1 MHPQYDCPFMRIR
14 NIFLLLFLFSFI
26 TLGAQEQ
33 HYIRHKVRWM
43 ETLYSI
49 ARKYKVDAKEIA
61 LLNNLKTGD
70 ISRGQVL
77 LIPGPDKEEKQEIS
91 GNIQETIP
99 EVDLPF
105 SEEKPVP
112 SCNDIISAGSYRP
125 IVSVLL
131 PFSDS
136 IAGSDFIE
144 FYQGALLAAEE
155 MKERG
160 MPLLLQV
167 FDWDRQPVDVL
178 LSGETLGNSDL
189 IIGPV
194 YANDIGSAIA
204 YFRNSEVK
212 IVSPLDGNAEIW
224 VSSYPH
230 LFQVQPSLKAQQ
242 ESLLK
247 YLDPHSSAVWIISEE
262 GEQHVAPGLR
272 SILDNHL
279 IRYRHFSYDVLQGRE
294 VTEVLREALGAND
307 RNQIIIASQNEA
319 FVSDAVRNLHLLHAY
334 DSIPIELFGLS
345 RWRTFETLDLN
356 ALHQLKVV
364 LPLSVY
370 VDYSA
375 KKVQAFIK
383 NFRSVYDGE
392 PSQYAF
398 QGYDVMLYFLNAM
411 FLYGPDFEYCLDN
424 LQIPLL
430 QNRFSFYRQSPES
443 GYSNTGIRM
452 IRYLPDFTVALLP

>member
-1 MHPQYDCPFMRIR
+1 MRIR
-14 NIFLLLFLFSFI
+14 NIFLVIFLFSFI

-49 ARKYKVDAKEIA
+49 ARKYKVEAKEIA
-61 LLNNLKTGD
+61 ILNDLKTGD
-70 ISRGQVL
+70 ISRGQIL
-77 LIPGPDKEEKQEIS
+77 LIPNPAKKEKQEIT

-99 EVDLPF
+99 EVDLPVA
-105 SEEKPVP
+105 EEKPDR
-112 SCNDIISAGSYRP
+112 SCNDMIPPGSYRP
-125 IVSVLL
+125 VVSVIL
-131 PFSDS
+131 PFSDT
-136 IAGSDFIE
+136 IARREFIE
-144 FYQGALLAAEE
+144 FYQGALMAARE

-160 MPLLLQV
+160 MPMVLQA
-167 FDWDRQPVDVL
+167 FDWYRQPVDIL
-178 LSGETLGNSDL
+178 LSGETLGKSDL

-194 YANDIGSAIA
+194 YANDIGSTIA
-204 YFRNSEVK
+204 YFRNSDVK

-230 LFQVQPSLKAQQ
+230 LFQVQPTLKSQQ

-247 YLDPHSSAVWIISEE
+247 YLDPHHASVWIISEE
-262 GEQHVAPGLR
+262 GEQQVAPGLR
-272 SILDNHL
+272 SILDNNL
-279 IRYRHFSYDVLQGRE
+279 ISYRHFSYDVLQGRE
-294 VTEVLREALGAND
+294 VTEVLREALGMNE

-319 FVSDAVRNLHLLHAY
+319 FVSDAVRNLHLLNAY
-334 DSIPIELFGLS
+334 DSIPVELFGLS
-345 RWRTFETLDLN
+345 RWRNFETLDLN
-356 ALHQLKVV
+356 ALHQLKVI

-370 VDYSA
+370 ADYSA
-375 KKVQAFIK
+375 NEVKAFVR
-383 NFRSVYDGE
+383 NFRTIYDGE

-411 FLYGPDFEYCLDN
+411 FLYGPDFEYCLQD

-430 QNRFSFYRQSPES
+430 QNHFSFTRQSPED

-452 IRYLPDFTVALLP
+452 IRYMPDFTVELLP